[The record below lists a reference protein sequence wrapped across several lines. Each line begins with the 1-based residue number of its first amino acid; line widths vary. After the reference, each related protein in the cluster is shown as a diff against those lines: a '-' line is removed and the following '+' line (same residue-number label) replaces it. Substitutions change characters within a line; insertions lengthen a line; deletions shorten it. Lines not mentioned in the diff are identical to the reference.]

1 MPANVLVAVVD
12 DDESA
17 REAIVGLVRGL
28 GYKAHGFANGKD
40 FLLSEERQQVACLI
54 TDMRMPD
61 MTGLELHGQLSV
73 IGMKVPTILV
83 SSYEDDTLV
92 ARAMKAG
99 MVLCLPKP
107 LDPEELYRCLR
118 TATGAR
124 K

>member
-1 MPANVLVAVVD
+1 MSAKVLVAVVD

-28 GYKAHGFANGKD
+28 GYKAYGFANGKD

-61 MTGLELHGQLSV
+61 MTGLELHGELSAM
-73 IGMKVPTILV
+73 GMKIPAILI
-83 SSYEDDTLV
+83 SSYEDETLA

-99 MVLCLPKP
+99 MILYLPKP
-107 LDPEELYRCLR
+107 LDPEGLSRCLR
-118 TATGAR
+118 AVTGAG

>member
-28 GYKAHGFANGKD
+28 GYKTHGFASGRD
-40 FLLSEERQQVACLI
+40 FLLSGQRRQFACLV

-61 MTGLELHGQLSV
+61 MTGFELHGQLSAMGAK
-73 IGMKVPTILV
+73 IPTILI
-83 SSYEDDTLV
+83 SSHEDDALV

-99 MVLCLPKP
+99 MMFYLPKP
-107 LDPEELYRCLR
+107 LDPEELHRCLR
-118 TATGAR
+118 AATGQVD
-124 K
+124 

>member
-28 GYKAHGFANGKD
+28 GYKAQGFASGKD
-40 FLLSEERQQVACLI
+40 FLFSAARQQVACLV

-61 MTGLELHGQLSV
+61 MTGLELHDRLSATGV
-73 IGMKVPTILV
+73 NIPAILV
-83 SSYEDDTLV
+83 SSYEDDALV

-99 MVLCLPKP
+99 VMFCLSKP
-107 LDPEELYRCLR
+107 LDPEELHRCLR
-118 TATGAR
+118 AATGTGG
-124 K
+124 